1 MVGTVCHLLHR
12 KEMSE
17 TRSSRMQTRIGKVH
31 FKPTGQHSGSGLMDG
46 SQAASH
52 GRRGGNEG
60 EDRRRWSETGN
71 KGWWGRGN
79 RGLEVIS
86 LKSGVHRTV
95 MDEGR

>member
-17 TRSSRMQTRIGKVH
+17 TRSSRMQTRIGTFH

-52 GRRGGNEG
+52 TGGEG
-60 EDRRRWSETGN
+60 EMKERTEGDEVRQEIKGCGGEGTG
-71 KGWWGRGN
+71 GW
-79 RGLEVIS
+79 
-86 LKSGVHRTV
+86 K
-95 MDEGR
+95 